1 MLTEQ
6 TKVKGSSHGVRCLA
20 PWAEHTMHCVF
31 PCRQAKANC
40 KLAKVGLQ

>member
-20 PWAEHTMHCVF
+20 PGQNTLRTVGSHADK
-31 PCRQAKANC
+31 P
-40 KLAKVGLQ
+40 KLIVS